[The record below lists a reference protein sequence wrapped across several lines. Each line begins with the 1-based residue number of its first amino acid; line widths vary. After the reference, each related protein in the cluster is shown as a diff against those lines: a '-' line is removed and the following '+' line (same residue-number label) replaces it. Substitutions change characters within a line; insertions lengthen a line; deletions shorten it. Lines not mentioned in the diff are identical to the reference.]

1 MNTCEL
7 LEKIKNNRFL
17 IFGHGYVAKRF
28 TEVVEKK
35 ELQHNFMGYI
45 VSNPEENYDKE
56 MGVPIYSKEWIGDKH
71 NTVVCVAVHE
81 ALKDEIINALM
92 KIQPDNE
99 YIWIYPYLYEL
110 ILDVPVMQNVWIAVE
125 DIVKKTSIGYFMA
138 VKYLAIE
145 QYMGKCNNGYEIYL
159 KAQSLYSDNYTAKK
173 RLGQFKNLIENWVSS
188 GYDENFLI
196 KLNRSY
202 EILDGSHRV
211 SLARYFNVEKVKCD
225 VFQTD
230 ISLLELQGNKA
241 SLTKEILYRGDF
253 TDSEIEQIESAQYKI
268 EHNIL

>member
-1 MNTCEL
+1 MNAHEL
-7 LEKIKNNRFL
+7 LERIKNDKFI

-28 TEVVEKK
+28 TEIVENK
-35 ELQHNFMGYI
+35 ELQQNFLGYM
-45 VSNPEENYDKE
+45 VSKPEENYDKE
-56 MGVPIYSKEWIGDKH
+56 MDVPIYSKEWIADKH
-71 NTVVCVAVHE
+71 NVIVCVAVHE
-81 ALKDEIINALM
+81 SLKDEIINDLM

-110 ILDVPVMQNVWIAVE
+110 VLDVPVVQNVWIDVD

-159 KAQSLYSDNYTAKK
+159 KAQSLYSNSYTAKK
-173 RLGQFKNLIENWVSS
+173 RLGQFKDLIKNWVGG
-188 GYDENFLI
+188 GYDENFII
-196 KLNRSY
+196 KLNRNY
-202 EILDGSHRV
+202 EILDGSHRT

-230 ISLLELQGNKA
+230 ISLLELQGNIA
-241 SLTKEILYRGDF
+241 SLTKEVLYRGDF
-253 TDSEIEQIESAQYKI
+253 TESEIEQIESAQYKM
-268 EHNIL
+268 EHNIR